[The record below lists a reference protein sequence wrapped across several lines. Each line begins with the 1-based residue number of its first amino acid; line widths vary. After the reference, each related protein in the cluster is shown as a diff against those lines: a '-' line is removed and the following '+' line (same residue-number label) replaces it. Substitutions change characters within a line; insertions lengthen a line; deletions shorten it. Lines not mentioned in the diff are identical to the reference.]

1 MSNTEMHSADNSE
14 ERNFTMNKALANQ
27 NFFIPLTDL
36 SPLTEAPSE
45 TMLVME
51 GSKHGV
57 LASSVLIADVSP
69 GEGPPL
75 HLHYTEEIQ
84 VLPECRAEFL
94 IGDKRFTVDGPGIV
108 HIPAKTPHTF
118 VNIGD
123 KPARIVTFFPSSSYE
138 INWEVLGPNPLLK

>member
-1 MSNTEMHSADNSE
+1 MSNTNEEKNS
-14 ERNFTMNKALANQ
+14 TMNEAIANQ

-36 SPLTEAPSE
+36 SPPTEAPSE

-51 GSKHGV
+51 GSKHGI
-57 LASSVLIADVSP
+57 LASSVLIADVAP

-84 VLPECRAEFL
+84 VLPQCRAEFL
-94 IGDKRFTVDGPGIV
+94 IGDKRFIVDGPGIV

-123 KPARIVTFFPSSSYE
+123 KPAHIVTFFPSSSYE
-138 INWEVLGPNPLLK
+138 INWEVLGPNPLLT